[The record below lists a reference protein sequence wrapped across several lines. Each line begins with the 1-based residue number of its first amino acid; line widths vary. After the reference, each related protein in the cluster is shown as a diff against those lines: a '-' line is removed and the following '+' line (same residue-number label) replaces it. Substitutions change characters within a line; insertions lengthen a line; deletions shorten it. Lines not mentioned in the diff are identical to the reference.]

1 MGQSRH
7 WSELTQ
13 RKCCHPSQKQI
24 QNYQEMPTL
33 HANKNEKSMIGLKI
47 VKMSKVIIFIIALP
61 FDKQLSKLFKYSLD
75 RWNSNY

>member
-1 MGQSRH
+1 
-7 WSELTQ
+7 
-13 RKCCHPSQKQI
+13 
-24 QNYQEMPTL
+24 MPTL

-75 RWNSNY
+75 R